1 MFERLMRTSPASREA
16 DETVRRRQSIRFV
29 ALYRKAWNTK
39 DGDGHL
45 LNGMQEFD
53 SVVLSP
59 VGGKIRKFHDGGRG
73 HVPDS
78 VLDELETKVDAFVA
92 NGGL

>member
-1 MFERLMRTSPASREA
+1 MFERLMRPSAAQRQA
-16 DETVRRRQSIRFV
+16 DEAVRRQQSIRYA

-39 DGDGHL
+39 DSDGHL
-45 LNGMQEFD
+45 LSGMQQFD
-53 SVVLSP
+53 TAVLSP
-59 VGGKIRKFHDGGRG
+59 VSGKIRKYHDEGRG
-73 HVPDS
+73 HVPEA

>member
-1 MFERLMRTSPASREA
+1 MFERFMRTSAAQREA
-16 DETVRRRQSIRFV
+16 DETVRRQQSIRYV

-39 DGDGHL
+39 GSDGHL

-59 VGGKIRKFHDGGRG
+59 IGGKIRKFHDGGRG
-73 HVPDS
+73 HVPEAD
-78 VLDELETKVDAFVA
+78 LDELETKVDAFVA

>member
-1 MFERLMRTSPASREA
+1 MFERFMRNNAAQWDA
-16 DETVRRRQSIRFV
+16 DDTVGRQQSSRFV
-29 ALYRKAWNTK
+29 ALYRMAWNTK
-39 DGDGHL
+39 DSDGHL

-59 VGGKIRKFHDGGRG
+59 IGGKIRKFHDGGRG
-73 HVPDS
+73 HVPEAD
-78 VLDELETKVDAFVA
+78 LDELETKVDAFVA

>member
-1 MFERLMRTSPASREA
+1 MLERFTRTSAARREA

-29 ALYRKAWNTK
+29 ALYKKAWNTK
-39 DGDGHL
+39 DSDGHL

-73 HVPDS
+73 HLPDAL
-78 VLDELETKVDAFVA
+78 LDELEVKVDAFVA